1 MRTRLFIALFV
12 LFAPIAMAQNISFT
26 CEAPLSVTAGQR
38 FQVQFVLRNGTGST
52 FSPPKFDGMEVL
64 AGPTM
69 STGQQ
74 VQITNGV
81 QKSESYESYIYFV
94 QASSASKATISVAS
108 ISASGKRYS
117 TKPVS
122 IDILAGGGSS
132 TSGSSGSGNS
142 GGGVTHM
149 KPSKG
154 LAAGDVLLRMELS
167 KTAVYKGEAVSAQL
181 KLYTRAG
188 IAGLDK
194 PKYPAFNGLW
204 TQEIA
209 VPTNAGPTRATI
221 GGKVYEGHV
230 LRQWL
235 LYPQKTGVT
244 EIEQASFTAYVQV
257 VTQSNDVGSLF
268 DSFFGGSSSVQNVE
282 KALVS
287 APVKLTV
294 KALPTS
300 NMPIGFS
307 LAVGRFDLKSEISST
322 QIATNAAGS
331 VRITLTGTGDFPLVE
346 APTLAFP
353 AGIEQYDVKMTEKIR
368 NSLSGTSGE
377 RTWEFPFVARSEGDF
392 EIPSVEIP
400 YFDPST
406 GLYKT
411 LRSEP
416 YKLHVVRDSTSHSGA
431 AVMAGVSKEELK
443 LLEQDL
449 RYIKTAPTRLTPKG
463 RMWLY
468 SGTFFMTFG
477 VIIASFVVLLW
488 FLRRQINLRSDVV
501 GRKHRRA
508 SRVALRRLKSAKGF
522 MMSGDR
528 AGFFEAMLSAMW
540 GFVGDKFAMEVSEL
554 SKERIAQ
561 QFLERGYSDELSSE
575 FLSIVDDCEVARYAP
590 VSSVDMTQV
599 YDRALTLFDAL

>member
-1 MRTRLFIALFV
+1 MRNRLLIALFA
-12 LFAPIAMAQNISFT
+12 LCAPMAMAQNISFT

-38 FQVQFVLRNGTGST
+38 FQVQFVLRNGEGST
-52 FSPPKFDGMEVL
+52 FSPPKFDGLDVL

-69 STGQQ
+69 SAGQQ

-94 QASSASKATISVAS
+94 QASSSVSKAAISVAS
-108 ISASGKRYS
+108 ISTNGKRYS
-117 TKPVS
+117 TKPVA
-122 IDILAGGGSS
+122 IDILAGGGAS
-132 TSGSSGSGNS
+132 SGSSGSGS
-142 GGGVTHM
+142 GRGGVTHM
-149 KPSKG
+149 KPSAG

-167 KTAVYKGEAVSAQL
+167 KTSAYKGEAVSAQL

-209 VPTNAGPTRATI
+209 VPTNAAPTRATI
-221 GGKVYEGHV
+221 GGKTYEGHV

-235 LYPQKTGVT
+235 LYPQKSGVT

-282 KALVS
+282 KALAS
-287 APVKLTV
+287 PSVKLTV

-307 LAVGRFDLKSEISST
+307 LAVGKFDLKSEISST

-331 VRITLTGTGDFPLVE
+331 VKITLTGTGDFPLIE
-346 APTLAFP
+346 APVLAFP

-400 YFDPST
+400 YFDPSA
-406 GLYKT
+406 GVYKT

-449 RYIKTAPTRLTPKG
+449 RYIKTAPTRLAPKG

-468 SGTFFMTFG
+468 SGTFFMTLI
-477 VIIASFVVLLW
+477 VIVASFIALLW

-508 SRVALRRLKSAKGF
+508 SRVALRRLKNAKGF
-522 MMSGDR
+522 MTLGDR

-561 QFLERGYSDELSSE
+561 QFSERGYSDELSSE

-590 VSSVDMTQV
+590 ASSVDMTQV